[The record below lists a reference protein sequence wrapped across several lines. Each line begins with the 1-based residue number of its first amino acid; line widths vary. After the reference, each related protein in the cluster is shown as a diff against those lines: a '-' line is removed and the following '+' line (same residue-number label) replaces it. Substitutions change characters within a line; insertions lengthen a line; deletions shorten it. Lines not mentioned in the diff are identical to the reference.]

1 MDTLFKEYA
10 YPINN
15 YNYNYKT
22 YVDNN
27 YSISR
32 MGINSKPTLSQFKK
46 NINALN
52 NFTKPL
58 ILDPIPTVDS
68 VAGVS
73 DIDYSSN
80 EAVENAKKGFRQQPP
95 YNRFRFEYPERDYPT
110 KGIYSSSYFVQ
121 SGFCPVASAT
131 NKEQCSLK
139 DPKYMWMAN
148 MLSLPNPSKDFFKSP
163 DTKKDNQGGSC
174 FKPRYSYVNN
184 ANDNGLLDGLIPGVV
199 GDIIDMNPGN
209 FLRTLEGNAIPGST
223 DVSPPR
229 FQLLPCITEH
239 FAGSGLNNIDN
250 KYNWFNIVAILFIIF
265 IILIIFVFWRT

>member
-10 YPINN
+10 YPLNN

-32 MGINSKPTLSQFKK
+32 MGVNSEPTLKQFKT

-52 NFTKPL
+52 HFTKPL
-58 ILDPIPTVDS
+58 ILDPIPTTNS

-73 DIDYSSN
+73 DIDYSN
-80 EAVENAKKGFRQQPP
+80 KEAVEKAQQGFRQQPP
-95 YNRFRFEYPERDYPT
+95 YNKFRFEYPERDYPT
-110 KGIYSSSYFVQ
+110 TGIYSSSYFVQ

-131 NKEQCSLK
+131 NKEQCLTK
-139 DPKYMWMAN
+139 DQKYIWMGN

-163 DTKKDNQGGSC
+163 NTKKDDQGGSC

-223 DVSPPR
+223 DTSPPR

-239 FAGSGLNNIDN
+239 FAVNTSENNY
-250 KYNWFNIVAILFIIF
+250 KWFHFSAILFIIVV
-265 IILIIFVFWRT
+265 IYVLWHR